1 MRKSKLDVPHI
12 KKQVIK
18 RLATGEPQASIAK
31 SVGLCQPQISR
42 FANREDIKPF
52 IEWEQMRL
60 VEAVPDAVDNVK
72 GLVKE
77 MKGIPKKD
85 VRRRELSYKA
95 SQDVLKSVGIM
106 PTPVQSQI
114 VTNIYSQKNLISPF
128 IMALLEEHQKK
139 FRFTEEE
146 LKQIE
151 EASKKPDGEEQSV
164 LNGMQSDRR
173 CQITP

>member
-18 RLATGEPQASIAK
+18 KLATGEPQASIAK

-52 IEWEQMRL
+52 IEQEQMRL
-60 VEAVPDAVDNVK
+60 ADAVPDAVDNVMD
-72 GLVKE
+72 LVRE
-77 MKGIPKKD
+77 MKDIPKKD

-95 SQDVLKSVGIM
+95 SHDTLKAFGIM

-114 VTNIYSQKNLISPF
+114 VTNIYSQKNLISPASL
-128 IMALLEEHQKK
+128 ALLDEHNKK
-139 FRFTEEE
+139 FSFTEEE
-146 LKQIE
+146 LRQIG
-151 EASKKPDGEEQSV
+151 EANKKPDGKK
-164 LNGMQSDRR
+164 
-173 CQITP
+173 